1 MLKVENVGLTIKS
14 DGKDVQI
21 LKNMTFTLK
30 DKKIYVMT
38 GPNGGGKS
46 AISKTIMGI
55 HQPTSGQ
62 IFLEGVDIT
71 DKALNERALMGIGYA
86 FQQPARFKGI
96 KVRDLLTM
104 ASGKK
109 TLPLPEMCDLL
120 YDVGLCAQDYL
131 DREINASFSGG
142 EVKRIEI
149 ATILARDLK
158 LAIFDE
164 PEAGIDLWSM
174 QRLRE
179 TFESLNEKYNT
190 TILIVSHQ
198 ERILNLADEV
208 IMIADGTVSEI
219 TTREKVLGEISR
231 IDSDCRCRQSCNKGG
246 RPNVECDR

>member
-1 MLKVENVGLTIKS
+1 MLEVKNVDLILKS
-14 DGKDVQI
+14 DEGEIQV
-21 LKNMTFTLK
+21 LKNMNFTLE

-46 AISKTIMGI
+46 VAAKTIMGI

-62 IFLEGVDIT
+62 ILLDGIDIT
-71 DKALNERALMGIGYA
+71 HKEIYERAQMGIGYA

-96 KVRDLLTM
+96 KVSELLEIARGENT
-104 ASGKK
+104 SVE
-109 TLPLPEMCDLL
+109 LCDLL
-120 YDVGLCAQDYL
+120 YDVGLCSQDYL

-149 ATILARDLK
+149 ASVLARNLK

-174 QRLRE
+174 QRLTE
-179 TFESLNEKYNT
+179 TFEKMNEKYNT
-190 TILIVSHQ
+190 TILIISHQ

-208 IMIADGTVSEI
+208 LMVAEGTIREI
-219 TTREKVLGEISR
+219 TSREKVLGEISKL
-231 IDSDCRCRQSCNKGG
+231 DSDCSCRKNCTKGG
-246 RPNVECDR
+246 RAIAGCDR

>member
-1 MLKVENVGLTIKS
+1 MLEVKNVGLTLKGDNGEIQVL
-14 DGKDVQI
+14 KDV
-21 LKNMTFTLK
+21 NFTLE

-46 AISKTIMGI
+46 VTAKTIMGI
-55 HQPTSGQ
+55 HRPTSGR
-62 IFLEGVDIT
+62 ILLDGVDIT
-71 DKALNERALMGIGYA
+71 DKELYERARMGIGYA

-96 KVRDLLTM
+96 KVRELLEIAGGKN
-104 ASGKK
+104 ASAD
-109 TLPLPEMCDLL
+109 TCDHL

-174 QRLRE
+174 QRLTE
-179 TFESLNEKYNT
+179 TFEKMNRKYDT
-190 TILIVSHQ
+190 TILIISHQ
-198 ERILNLADEV
+198 ERILNLADEI
-208 IMIADGTVSEI
+208 IMVAEGTVSEI
-219 TTREKVLGEISR
+219 TNREKVLGEISR
-231 IDSDCRCRQSCNKGG
+231 LDSDCRCRQNCSKGG
-246 RPNVECDR
+246 KAIAGCDR

>member
-1 MLKVENVGLTIKS
+1 MLEVKNLGLTLKGD
-14 DGKDVQI
+14 DGEVEI
-21 LKNMTFTLK
+21 LRNVNFTLE

-46 AISKTIMGI
+46 AISKSIMGI
-55 HQPTSGQ
+55 YQPTAGQ
-62 IFLEGVDIT
+62 ILLDGVDIT
-71 DKALNERALMGIGYA
+71 NKELYERARMGVGYA

-96 KVRDLLTM
+96 KVRELLEM
-104 ASGKK
+104 AAGDIG
-109 TLPLPEMCDLL
+109 LLEMCDLL
-120 YDVGLCAQDYL
+120 YDVGLCSQDYI

-164 PEAGIDLWSM
+164 PEAGIDLWIM

-179 TFESLNEKYNT
+179 TFEIMNKKHNT

-198 ERILNLADEV
+198 ERILDLADEV
-208 IMIADGTVSEI
+208 IMVTDGTVSEI
-219 TTREKVLGEISR
+219 TDREKILGEIR
-231 IDSDCRCRQSCNKGG
+231 QIDSDCRCRQICNKGG
-246 RPNVECDR
+246 NTVAECDR

>member
-1 MLKVENVGLTIKS
+1 MLEVKNVGLILKGD
-14 DGKDVQI
+14 DGEVQI
-21 LKNMTFTLK
+21 LKNLNFTLE

-46 AISKTIMGI
+46 VAAKTIMGI

-62 IFLEGVDIT
+62 ILLDGVDIT
-71 DKALNERALMGIGYA
+71 QKEIYERAQMGIGYA

-96 KVRDLLTM
+96 KVHELLEIAT
-104 ASGKK
+104 GKNK
-109 TLPLPEMCDLL
+109 SVEMCDLL
-120 YDVGLCAQDYL
+120 YDVGLCSQDYL

-174 QRLRE
+174 QRLTE
-179 TFESLNEKYNT
+179 TFQKMNEESNT
-190 TILIVSHQ
+190 TILIISHQ
-198 ERILNLADEV
+198 ERILALADEV
-208 IMIADGTVSEI
+208 IMIAEGTVSEI
-219 TTREKVLGEISR
+219 TNREKVLGEISKL
-231 IDSDCRCRQSCNKGG
+231 DSECSCRENCTKGG
-246 RPNVECDR
+246 RAIAGCDR

>member
-1 MLKVENVGLTIKS
+1 MLEVKNLGLMLKGDEGEIQVL
-14 DGKDVQI
+14 KDMNFK
-21 LKNMTFTLK
+21 LE

-46 AISKTIMGI
+46 AVSKAIMGI
-55 HQPTSGQ
+55 YQSTSGQ
-62 IFLEGVDIT
+62 ILLNGEDIT
-71 DKALNERALMGIGYA
+71 NKTIYERARMGIGYA

-96 KVRDLLTM
+96 KVRELLEI
-104 ASGKK
+104 ASDKNK
-109 TLPLPEMCDLL
+109 VPEMCDLL

-131 DREINASFSGG
+131 EREINTSFSGG

-174 QRLRE
+174 QRLTE
-179 TFESLNEKYNT
+179 TFVKMNEKYNT
-190 TILIVSHQ
+190 TILIISHQ

-208 IMIADGTVSEI
+208 IMVADGTVSEI
-219 TTREKVLGEISR
+219 TTREKVLGEIR
-231 IDSDCRCRQSCNKGG
+231 QIDSDCRCRQSCNKGG
-246 RPNVECDR
+246 KAIADCDR

>member
-1 MLKVENVGLTIKS
+1 MLEVKNLGLKLGG
-14 DGKDVQI
+14 DEGEVQVLKDV
-21 LKNMTFTLK
+21 NFTLQ

-46 AISKTIMGI
+46 VTAKAIMGI

-62 IFLEGVDIT
+62 ILLDGVDIT
-71 DKALNERALMGIGYA
+71 HKELHERARMGIGYA

-96 KVRDLLTM
+96 RVRELLEI
-104 ASGKK
+104 ARGEHAES
-109 TLPLPEMCDLL
+109 EACDHL

-149 ATILARDLK
+149 ATILARDLR

-174 QRLRE
+174 QRLTE
-179 TFESLNEKYNT
+179 TFEKMNREQST
-190 TILIVSHQ
+190 TILIISHQ

-208 IMIADGTVSEI
+208 IMIAEGTVSEI
-219 TTREKVLGEISR
+219 TSREKILGEISR
-231 IDSDCRCRQSCNKGG
+231 IDSECRCRQNCTREG
-246 RPNVECDR
+246 RAIAGCDR

>member
-1 MLKVENVGLTIKS
+1 MLEVKNIGLILKG
-14 DGKDVQI
+14 DEGEIQVLKDV
-21 LKNMTFTLK
+21 NFTLD

-46 AISKTIMGI
+46 VMAKTIMGI
-55 HQPTSGQ
+55 HRPTSGQ
-62 IFLEGVDIT
+62 ILLDGIDIT
-71 DKALNERALMGIGYA
+71 HNEIYERARMGIGYA

-96 KVRDLLTM
+96 KVRELLEI
-104 ASGKK
+104 AGGKNSSSVDA
-109 TLPLPEMCDLL
+109 CDYL

-149 ATILARDLK
+149 ATILARNLK

-179 TFESLNEKYNT
+179 TFEKMNKKYDT
-190 TILIVSHQ
+190 TILIISHQ
-198 ERILNLADEV
+198 ERILDLADEV
-208 IMIADGTVSEI
+208 IMVAEGTVSEI
-219 TTREKVLGEISR
+219 TNREKVLGEISR
-231 IDSDCRCRQSCNKGG
+231 LDSDCKCRRNCSRGG
-246 RPNVECDR
+246 KAIAGCDR